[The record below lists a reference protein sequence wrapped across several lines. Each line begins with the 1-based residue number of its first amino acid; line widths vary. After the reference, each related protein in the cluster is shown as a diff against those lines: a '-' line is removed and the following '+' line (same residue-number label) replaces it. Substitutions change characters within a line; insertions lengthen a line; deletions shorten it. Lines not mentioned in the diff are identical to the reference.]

1 MSGKSTLSVKAV
13 KEAMKKTAPG
23 VAVNPLVKAE
33 PLTDLRAAPAK
44 LSAKASEPIIPVAAI
59 PLALADVVAVP
70 EKAPRKR
77 ASKKA
82 TAEAASGAG
91 EPVTSASSAAVEEAV
106 HEEELVDGVEGIV
119 EAEKKVKVKQQFV
132 LVTDSVSHLRE
143 RGLVPKKALSP
154 GQYNS
159 ASPADAARKAGRSLA
174 SLFFNN
180 SECAFDF
187 SILNTGT
194 GKKYDYTFSRS
205 PLDGDAK
212 EVIRKGID
220 KATGEAK
227 EVKYTVK
234 FKNVVSSRNP
244 RGRKRA
250 EPAVV
255 V

>member
-1 MSGKSTLSVKAV
+1 MSGKSALSVRAV
-13 KEAMKKTAPG
+13 KDALKKPTVVSG
-23 VAVNPLVKAE
+23 VGVNPLAAKPAVVEKPKETVFVAPPLPEPVKETKKRGKKAE
-33 PLTDLRAAPAK
+33 EELH
-44 LSAKASEPIIPVAAI
+44 E
-59 PLALADVVAVP
+59 
-70 EKAPRKR
+70 
-77 ASKKA
+77 
-82 TAEAASGAG
+82 EAA
-91 EPVTSASSAAVEEAV
+91 AVA
-106 HEEELVDGVEGIV
+106 HEEELHADD
-119 EAEKKVKVKQQFV
+119 EAAPEKKIKVKQQFV

-180 SECAFDF
+180 SECSFDF

-205 PLDGDAK
+205 PLDGDSK

-227 EVKYTVK
+227 EVKYVVK
-234 FKNVVSSRNP
+234 FKNTVTSRNP
-244 RGRKRA
+244 RGRKKA
-250 EPAVV
+250 SDAAI
-255 V
+255 